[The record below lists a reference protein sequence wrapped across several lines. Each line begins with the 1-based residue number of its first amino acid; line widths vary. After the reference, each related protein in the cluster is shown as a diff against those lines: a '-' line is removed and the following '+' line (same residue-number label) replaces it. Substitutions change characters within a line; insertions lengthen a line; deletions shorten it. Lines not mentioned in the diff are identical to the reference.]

1 MPPYSGLQCHLGLL
15 EGSAS
20 ASDEEDGWPCL
31 LPPPRLACRPT
42 GPPAPWPPALPQL
55 LCMAR
60 ALLRASRI
68 LVLDEATSN
77 VDTATDALI
86 QVGA

>member
-1 MPPYSGLQCHLGLL
+1 MPGGLDAPIK
-15 EGSAS
+15 EAGSNLS
-20 ASDEEDGWPCL
+20 VGQ
-31 LPPPRLACRPT
+31 R
-42 GPPAPWPPALPQL
+42 QL

-86 QVGA
+86 QVG